1 MTVETLYKFLELGY
15 AKRGMWISEVADVLN
30 ISYKNANRLT
40 LAFGA
45 HRTRIQDITPYDE
58 FKNNIDIITG
68 NYKSRRF

>member
-15 AKRGMWISEVADVLN
+15 AKRGMWISEVADALN

-58 FKNNIDIITG
+58 FKNNITVQKICALI
-68 NYKSRRF
+68 K